1 MGKNFVRFKCH
12 HCSHCCTEVVCL
24 PTPWDVRRIMR
35 ETGAEPKDFLEFLPP
50 DEISDVEADDPTW
63 LDVHG
68 RKYIMALRRDGNGCH
83 FLDRQTRF
91 CSIYAS
97 RPILCRLYPFAYE
110 EATNGGSPGFSLHT
124 DVGCPRH
131 RDSVVPVAPLLE
143 LFNEDQRHQ
152 QEYQALVR
160 EFNEKRY
167 EGKKAQDFIRM
178 VVACNQPASACAQP
192 ESTGIPRQQPP
203 QPDGWAAVSVP

>member
-35 ETGAEPKDFLEFLPP
+35 ETGADPKDFLEFLPP
-50 DEISDVEADDPTW
+50 DEISDVEEDDPTW
-63 LDVHG
+63 LDVDG

-91 CSIYAS
+91 CSIYTS

-110 EATNGGSPGFSLHT
+110 EPRNGNPPAFSLHT

-131 RDSVVPVAPLLE
+131 RDGLVNVAPLLE

-160 EFNEKRY
+160 EFSGKKY
-167 EGKKAQDFIRM
+167 EGKKAEDFIGM
-178 VVACNQPASACAQP
+178 VTSQVQFAAAYPP
-192 ESTGIPRQQPP
+192 TEPTGIAWQPS
-203 QPDGWAAVSVP
+203 QPDGWSAVSAT